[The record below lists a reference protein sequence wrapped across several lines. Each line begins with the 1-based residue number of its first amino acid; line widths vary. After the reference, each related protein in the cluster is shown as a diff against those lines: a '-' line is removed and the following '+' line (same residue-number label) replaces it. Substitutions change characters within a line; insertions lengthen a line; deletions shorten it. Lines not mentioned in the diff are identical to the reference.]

1 MNIFSFRKLNL
12 NTIAITMHVIHAQNQ
27 KQLMMMEFGIAIS
40 ATMIYVWNVLSELII
55 FSSSNHH
62 FYFSNSLSL
71 FSHYFL
77 YFSDFY
83 SP

>member
-1 MNIFSFRKLNL
+1 
-12 NTIAITMHVIHAQNQ
+12 
-27 KQLMMMEFGIAIS
+27 MMMEFGIAIS
-40 ATMIYVWNVLSELII
+40 ATMIYVWNVLSELAII
-55 FSSSNHH
+55 SSFNHH
-62 FYFSNSLSL
+62 FSFSNSL